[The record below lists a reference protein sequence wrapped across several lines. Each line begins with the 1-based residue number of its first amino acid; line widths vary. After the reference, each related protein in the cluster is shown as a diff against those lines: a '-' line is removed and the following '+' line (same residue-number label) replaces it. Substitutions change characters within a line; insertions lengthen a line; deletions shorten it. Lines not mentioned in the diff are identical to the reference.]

1 VRPTLLI
8 SMSAILLGTLGAAAA
23 EEQSW
28 SKHTPPPVKFASP
41 PAEHKPQDW
50 SGVYVGVTGGA
61 SFSRSGRDSAAPGS
75 SALPR

>member
-1 VRPTLLI
+1 MRPTLLI

-28 SKHTPPPVKFASP
+28 SKRTPPPVKFA
-41 PAEHKPQDW
+41 PAERKPHNW
-50 SGVYVGVTGGA
+50 SGVYVGMTGGA
-61 SFSRSGRDSAAPGS
+61 SFTRSGRDSAAPGS

>member
-1 VRPTLLI
+1 MRATLLI

-28 SKHTPPPVKFASP
+28 LKRTPPPVKFAP
-41 PAEHKPQDW
+41 VPAEHKPQDW
-50 SGVYVGVTGGA
+50 SGVYVGVTGGG
-61 SFSRSGRDSAAPGS
+61 SFSRSGRDSAPPGS